1 MNRELK
7 NLILD
12 KLNPISYTEI
22 CDAEFQCI
30 YDDCVRIFDI
40 YEHDI
45 NCEKFTEFLE
55 AKVGRA
61 YGRMLNAYHPPGL
74 NLPSG
79 VELFRTYDNE
89 AELIIHDIANEYL
102 KRVTY
107 SRI

>member
-1 MNRELK
+1 MVLVNRELK

-61 YGRMLNAYHPPGL
+61 YGRMLNACNPPRL

-79 VELFRTYDNE
+79 GEVFTAYNNE
-89 AELIIHDIANEYL
+89 AELIIEYL
-102 KRVTY
+102 IY
-107 SRI
+107 NWDMRI